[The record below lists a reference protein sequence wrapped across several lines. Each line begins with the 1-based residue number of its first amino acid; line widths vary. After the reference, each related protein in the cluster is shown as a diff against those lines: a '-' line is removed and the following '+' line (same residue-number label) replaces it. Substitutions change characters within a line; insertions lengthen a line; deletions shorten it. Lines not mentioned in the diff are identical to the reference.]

1 MSNLLILGAGQ
12 YGSVACDIAKST
24 GHFGK
29 IDFLDD
35 NNPVAIGKISD
46 YSKFSGEYSHAVV
59 AIGNPEIRLRIL
71 ENLKNADFNIS
82 PLISPLAFVSD
93 SARISDGA
101 IIEPMAVVNANAV
114 IEMGCII
121 SAGAVVN
128 HNAVVEK
135 GCHVDCN
142 ATVCARGIVKEKT
155 KIPCGKISE

>member
-12 YGSVACDIAKST
+12 YGSVTRDIAKST
-24 GHFGK
+24 GLFDK

-35 NNPVAIGKISD
+35 NNIAAIGKISD
-46 YSKFSGEYSHAVV
+46 YTKFSGEYSHAVV
-59 AIGNPEIRLRIL
+59 AMGNPELRLRFL

-82 PLISPLAFVSD
+82 PLISPLAFVSG
-93 SARISDGA
+93 SAEIGDGT

-114 IEMGCII
+114 VETGCII

-135 GCHVDCN
+135 GCHIDCN
-142 ATVCARGIVKEKT
+142 ATVCARAVVKEET
-155 KIPCGKISE
+155 KIPYGKISE